1 MTTKLVQ
8 ETDIASFHEARSRL
22 LDSYVRIEEAIG
34 FLLSKAKV
42 PVNGEFLGQRIELLK
57 KAKPGPQ
64 YSKERRATVL
74 LLIAEFEPF
83 QAIRADVAHGRL
95 QVVTIDNEACA
106 CFVNA
111 RYCAASTRT
120 GRLISMPQ
128 FVKLNTQL
136 KSIADR
142 FAAKDG
148 APNPPSSPPPPSPG
162 AAGAP

>member
-1 MTTKLVQ
+1 MMTKPIPDV
-8 ETDIASFHEARSRL
+8 DIASFHEARSRL
-22 LDSYVRIEEAIG
+22 LDSYVRIEEAVG
-34 FLLSKAKV
+34 FLLFKAKI
-42 PVNGEFLGQRIELLK
+42 PINGEFLGQRIELLK

-64 YSKERRATVL
+64 YSKERRASVL

-95 QVVTIDNEACA
+95 QVVTIDNEPCA
-106 CFVNA
+106 CFINS

-120 GRLISMPQ
+120 GRLISMQQ

-142 FAAKDG
+142 FAVKDV
-148 APNPPSSPPPPSPG
+148 APNPPSSPPPPLPG
-162 AAGAP
+162 AAGVP